1 MSLSSNQAD
10 SLLQRGFSR
19 RDLGRIASLLTAGA
33 ALPFYNEFAMAQDAQ
48 QRTLRGTGAARHAND
63 PDAVRISSNE
73 NPLGPCKEGLEAI
86 AKVAPFGGRYS
97 PFGEQG
103 DFTGTIAEMEG
114 VKETYVAAFAGSSDP
129 LHRASCAFTS
139 PTRSWTMANPGY
151 GGGAP
156 KFIGSK
162 TTQVALRAD
171 FTHDAKAMIEADPN
185 AGVYYVCNP
194 NNPSGT
200 VTPRADIEYL
210 LANKKKDAVVVIDEA
225 YIHFSDT
232 AKPCSDLVAADKDV
246 IVLRTF
252 SKVYG
257 MAGLRAGFA
266 MGRPDLLEKLRPF
279 GVGFMPITG
288 LACATASMKVK
299 NLVAERKA
307 INKGIRENTF
317 AFLEKKG
324 VKYIPSETNFF
335 MMEVNRPGREFAA
348 AMAAEKVF
356 IGRVWDA
363 WPTKV
368 RVTVGTQAEMDK
380 FKAAFDKISAMKTAS
395 AAG

>member
-1 MSLSSNQAD
+1 MLTRQQTNSFLA
-10 SLLQRGFSR
+10 RGFSR

-33 ALPFYNEFAMAQDAQ
+33 TLPFYNEYAMAQDAQ
-48 QRTLRGTGAARHAND
+48 RRMGGARRAMD

-97 PFGEQG
+97 PTNEQG
-103 DFTGTIAEMEG
+103 DFITAVAETEG
-114 VKETYVAAFAGSSDP
+114 VKESYVAAFAGSSDP
-129 LHRASCAFTS
+129 LHRATCAFTS
-139 PTRSWTMANPGY
+139 PGHSWCMGEPGY

-156 KFIGSK
+156 EFIGSK
-162 TTQVALRAD
+162 TVRVPLRED
-171 FTHDAKAMIEADPN
+171 FSHDAEAMIKADPE

-200 VTPRADIEYL
+200 VTPRKDIEYL
-210 LANKKKDAVVVIDEA
+210 LANKKKDAVVVVDEA

-232 AKPCSDLVAADKDV
+232 AQPCNDLVAADKDV

-257 MAGLRAGFA
+257 MAGIRAGFA
-266 MGRPDLLEKLRPF
+266 MGRPDLLAKLRPY
-279 GVGFMPITG
+279 GGGMLPITG
-288 LACATASMKVK
+288 LACATASLRVK
-299 NLVAERKA
+299 GLVAERRA
-307 INKGIRENTF
+307 INKRTREDVLS
-317 AFLEKKG
+317 FLEKKKI
-324 VKYIPSETNFF
+324 KYVPSETNFF
-335 MMEVNRPGREFAA
+335 MMEVNRPGGEYAR
-348 AMAAEKVF
+348 AMAEQKIM
-356 IGRVWDA
+356 IGRVWSA

-380 FKAAFDKISAMKTAS
+380 FKAAVEKIS
-395 AAG
+395 

>member
-1 MSLSSNQAD
+1 MSLSSKQAD

-33 ALPFYNEFAMAQDAQ
+33 ALPFYNEYAMAQDAQ
-48 QRTLRGTGAARHAND
+48 QRMLRGTGGARRAMD

-73 NPLGPCKEGLEAI
+73 NPLGPCKEGIEAI
-86 AKVAPFGGRYS
+86 AKVAPHGGRYS
-97 PFGEQG
+97 PFNEQG
-103 DFTGTIAEMEG
+103 EFVSTIASMEG
-114 VKETYVAAFAGSSDP
+114 VKESYVAPFAGSSDP
-129 LHRASCAFTS
+129 LHRAACAFTS
-139 PTRSWTMANPGY
+139 PTRSWVMANPGY

-156 KFIGSK
+156 QFIGSSTK
-162 TTQVALRAD
+162 RVPLRAD
-171 FTHDAKAMIEADPN
+171 FTHDVEAMIKADPD

-210 LANKKKDAVVVIDEA
+210 LANKKKDAVVVVDEA

-232 AKPCSDLVAADKDV
+232 AKPANDLVAADKDV

-266 MGRPDLLEKLRPF
+266 MARPDLLDKLRPY
-279 GVGFMPITG
+279 GVGFLPITG

-307 INKGIRENTF
+307 INKGIRQDTF
-317 AFLEKKG
+317 AFLEKRG
-324 VKYIPSETNFF
+324 VTYVPSETNFF
-335 MMEVNRPGREFAA
+335 MMEVHRKGQEFAQ
-348 AMAAEKVF
+348 AMAAEKIF

-380 FKAAFDKISAMKTAS
+380 FKAAFDKIAAIKTAS